1 MTVTDLSFLQ
11 PDLQS
16 GARCD
21 PNGEVSWPAS
31 QASAVI
37 EALAGSGRLILGLD
51 IRDYQ
56 SDGTFIEVPRWSYT
70 GSDVQEACSIALA
83 VLSHGDLPGEWVL
96 VTW

>member
-1 MTVTDLSFLQ
+1 MNVTDLSFLQ

-56 SDGTFIEVPRWSYT
+56 SDGTFIEVPWWSYT